1 MEILSQ
7 YHESIAIFIARTF
20 LGCLLFFQGFD
31 AVFKIKIRNVIETFR
46 HDFANKGIPRFVT
59 VIGSWYTSLTELICG
74 AMLILGLFQYPALI
88 LLGLNLLMVA
98 VAFGLNTAM
107 WDTKYVLPRLILLL
121 FLLIAPPAWDQWSL
135 DVLIFNK
142 F

>member
-1 MEILSQ
+1 
-7 YHESIAIFIARTF
+7 
-20 LGCLLFFQGFD
+20 
-31 AVFKIKIRNVIETFR
+31 
-46 HDFANKGIPRFVT
+46 
-59 VIGSWYTSLTELICG
+59 
-74 AMLILGLFQYPALI
+74 MLILGLFQYPALI
-88 LLGLNLLMVA
+88 LLGINLLMVA

-121 FLLIAPPAWDQWSL
+121 LLLIAPPAWDEWSL

>member
-1 MEILSQ
+1 
-7 YHESIAIFIARTF
+7 
-20 LGCLLFFQGFD
+20 
-31 AVFKIKIRNVIETFR
+31 
-46 HDFANKGIPRFVT
+46 
-59 VIGSWYTSLTELICG
+59 
-74 AMLILGLFQYPALI
+74 MLILGLFQYPALI